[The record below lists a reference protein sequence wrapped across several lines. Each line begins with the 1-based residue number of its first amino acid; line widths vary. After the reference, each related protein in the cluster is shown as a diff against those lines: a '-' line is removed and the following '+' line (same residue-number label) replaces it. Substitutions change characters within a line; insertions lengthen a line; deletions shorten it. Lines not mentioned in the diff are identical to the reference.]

1 MDPRGLNMN
10 CNVLD
15 ALGLNFRTDFV
26 TCEDC
31 PTCSTCSSC
40 LTCSTCLTWTTFLSV
55 EQGCPHNGPKTEYF
69 FKFRFWPDNF
79 ANWTILKL
87 WKKLNNFKMAQ
98 NYDLQSF
105 ASALCPFCLTSERV
119 WSKSFERLLRKC
131 PKTIQK
137 ITKNWPSS
145 CRFFTKK
152 MASRQKSDQTTGK
165 GNFL

>member
-1 MDPRGLNMN
+1 MTIFLTSILNFKLISLFLPMFLNFWLISLIIHVNDLRFFRNFQNLFLKSETMYVQQARTYVDPRGLNMN

-40 LTCSTCLTWTTFLSV
+40 LTCSTCLTWMNFLSV

-79 ANWTILKL
+79 ANWTIWKL
-87 WKKLNNFKMAQ
+87 WKKIF
-98 NYDLQSF
+98 F
-105 ASALCPFCLTSERV
+105 G
-119 WSKSFERLLRKC
+119 RK
-131 PKTIQK
+131 IFGRK
-137 ITKNWPSS
+137 I
-145 CRFFTKK
+145 F
-152 MASRQKSDQTTGK
+152 
-165 GNFL
+165 